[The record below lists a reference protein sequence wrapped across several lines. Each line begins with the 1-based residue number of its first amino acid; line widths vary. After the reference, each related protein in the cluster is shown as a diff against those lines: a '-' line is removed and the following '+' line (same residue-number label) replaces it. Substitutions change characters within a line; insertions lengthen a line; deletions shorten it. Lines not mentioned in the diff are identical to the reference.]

1 MNQNITAEQIKAWFT
16 IGTQFANIKINDAA
30 PEGSKDKS
38 AQEDDKESPTKVKH
52 EWNREQRECKKE
64 ELGEVHAKQGKT
76 GSPSSPQGSISL
88 GSYVYPTLPITK
100 YREELIS
107 LVENNS
113 VVVIRG
119 TTGSGKTTQLPQYI
133 LDYYSEKNTP
143 CNIVVTQPRKIG
155 ASSIARWVARERK
168 CILGSVVG
176 YQVGLEKVAT
186 EHTRLIYMTTGV
198 LLQKL
203 VSAKSLT
210 EFSHIFIDE
219 VHERTEELD
228 FLLLVVR
235 KLLRS
240 NSRYVKVI
248 LMSATINCKEF
259 AEYFGTPIRS
269 QINPAYIFEV
279 EGVPYT
285 VDEYYLDDL
294 KRLIPFK
301 VEPSHTEEPHI
312 NVEMYNVAVRLIQ
325 EFDELEA
332 KEQRSGNDGSAFVTD
347 RGSVLV
353 FLPGLGEI
361 NYMQDALAKLVRT
374 RLQVYPLHSSVTLEE
389 QNGVFLS
396 PVPGYRKI
404 ILSTNIA
411 ESSVTVP
418 DVKYVI
424 DFCLARQ
431 LICDKETN
439 YLSLRLTWASKTN
452 CNQRRGRAGRVSK
465 GYCYRMVTKTFWR
478 DEIPDYVV
486 PEMLRCPLASTMLK
500 VKQLDMGDPRTLLG
514 TALSPPNLED
524 IEKTVLQLKEIG
536 ALSVVQA
543 GNKESRFDGELTF
556 LGRVLAQ
563 LPVDLQLGKMVVLGH
578 VFGCLEECLIIA
590 AALSLKNF
598 FAIPILQCLDGC
610 RSKVTFSGSTL
621 SDPIALANAFK
632 AWYTSRKKGE
642 FRHPKDELDW
652 GKANYIQIKRIRE
665 VAELFEDLKQRV
677 AQFNMHIS
685 TIQPAMDHEYT
696 HKQRFIL
703 QVVISGA
710 FYPNYFTLGPIDE
723 EMASKDMSGNDPTTT
738 VLLRSIPPYGFLY
751 YKQLQSLFRQC
762 GQVKSIS
769 FDGSRAYVEFFRN
782 IVRTAGVL
790 PEVDLALR
798 MAHFR
803 LPLELFVHPL
813 EEIEAKAGESTV
825 SALRYTRV
833 NVDFQNDTVCPVGIL
848 SSSIDPTK
856 LPPNP
861 VFIINITEVVEVGH
875 FWGFKADESSV
886 QSQRKLT
893 AEINTLEL
901 KPLFVSPYP
910 NLFCLAP
917 FTESEEM
924 RYYRAKV
931 IYVAGNSVEVF
942 FVDYGNTAK
951 VSCTCLREM
960 PADLMK
966 HPFQAQEFLIC
977 KIRPSA
983 KSMILGDQWSRSARN
998 RFITLVNGRTLIV
1011 TLFSILHNVMRVDLS
1026 IDTDT
1031 VNTRVGEIL
1040 VQEGY
1045 AEPAEES
1052 FESKQSHEVLMSIY
1066 KDLKEGTFVPN
1077 ATSSS
1082 WKTSKEQEKELINRL
1097 LEIFSKVNPGSLKSR
1112 VPLHGPTSSYKLKF
1126 HSMSKISQYRSV
1138 IIEKESIN
1146 SVATNDSPEELH
1158 QRLLVAVSVSVNA
1171 SGSLIV
1177 LKETT
1182 LLPSIRGLPALV
1194 CMLFTPVMELR
1205 TDEGR
1210 TRFTGALCG
1219 LGWNRVTSAPI
1230 LPEHDIELAFDT
1242 QFDVADIAEVNGL
1255 RNAINKLV
1263 CQGPSGPL
1271 HLGRERIAKLQE
1283 DAREKLIRLFT
1294 KSPTR
1299 ENLIPQYYEKP
1310 NKWNQ
1315 VDPSFKMEVTHKDK
1329 EGRKGVL
1336 FKLHPVV
1343 LLNT

>member
-1 MNQNITAEQIKAWFT
+1 
-16 IGTQFANIKINDAA
+16 
-30 PEGSKDKS
+30 
-38 AQEDDKESPTKVKH
+38 
-52 EWNREQRECKKE
+52 
-64 ELGEVHAKQGKT
+64 
-76 GSPSSPQGSISL
+76 
-88 GSYVYPTLPITK
+88 
-100 YREELIS
+100 
-107 LVENNS
+107 
-113 VVVIRG
+113 
-119 TTGSGKTTQLPQYI
+119 
-133 LDYYSEKNTP
+133 
-143 CNIVVTQPRKIG
+143 
-155 ASSIARWVARERK
+155 
-168 CILGSVVG
+168 
-176 YQVGLEKVAT
+176 
-186 EHTRLIYMTTGV
+186 MTTGV

-301 VEPSHTEEPHI
+301 
-312 NVEMYNVAVRLIQ
+312 
-325 EFDELEA
+325 
-332 KEQRSGNDGSAFVTD
+332 
-347 RGSVLV
+347 
-353 FLPGLGEI
+353 
-361 NYMQDALAKLVRT
+361 
-374 RLQVYPLHSSVTLEE
+374 
-389 QNGVFLS
+389 
-396 PVPGYRKI
+396 
-404 ILSTNIA
+404 
-411 ESSVTVP
+411 
-418 DVKYVI
+418 
-424 DFCLARQ
+424 
-431 LICDKETN
+431 
-439 YLSLRLTWASKTN
+439 
-452 CNQRRGRAGRVSK
+452 
-465 GYCYRMVTKTFWR
+465 
-478 DEIPDYVV
+478 
-486 PEMLRCPLASTMLK
+486 RCPLASTMLK

-556 LGRVLAQ
+556 LGRVLAH

-632 AWYTSRKKGE
+632 FEDHRESKMLFDYINLQ
-642 FRHPKDELDW
+642 DELDW

-685 TIQPAMDHEYT
+685 TIQPAMDYEYT

-825 SALRYTRV
+825 SALRYARV

-960 PADLMK
+960 PADLIK
-966 HPFQAQEFLIC
+966 HPFQAQEFLICKIRPSAKSMILGDQWSRSARNRFITLVNGRTLIVTLFSILHNVMRVELSIDTDTVNTRVGEILVQEGYAEPAEESFESKAQEFLIC

-1146 SVATNDSPEELH
+1146 SVATNDRPEELH

-1283 DAREKLIRLFT
+1283 DAREKLIR
-1294 KSPTR
+1294 
-1299 ENLIPQYYEKP
+1299 
-1310 NKWNQ
+1310 
-1315 VDPSFKMEVTHKDK
+1315 
-1329 EGRKGVL
+1329 
-1336 FKLHPVV
+1336 
-1343 LLNT
+1343 

>member
-1 MNQNITAEQIKAWFT
+1 
-16 IGTQFANIKINDAA
+16 
-30 PEGSKDKS
+30 
-38 AQEDDKESPTKVKH
+38 
-52 EWNREQRECKKE
+52 
-64 ELGEVHAKQGKT
+64 
-76 GSPSSPQGSISL
+76 
-88 GSYVYPTLPITK
+88 
-100 YREELIS
+100 
-107 LVENNS
+107 
-113 VVVIRG
+113 
-119 TTGSGKTTQLPQYI
+119 
-133 LDYYSEKNTP
+133 
-143 CNIVVTQPRKIG
+143 
-155 ASSIARWVARERK
+155 
-168 CILGSVVG
+168 
-176 YQVGLEKVAT
+176 VGLEKVAT

-301 VEPSHTEEPHI
+301 VEPSHTEEPYI

-332 KEQRSGNDGSAFVTD
+332 KEQ
-347 RGSVLV
+347 
-353 FLPGLGEI
+353 
-361 NYMQDALAKLVRT
+361 

-396 PVPGYRKI
+396 PVPGYRK
-404 ILSTNIA
+404 
-411 ESSVTVP
+411 
-418 DVKYVI
+418 
-424 DFCLARQ
+424 
-431 LICDKETN
+431 
-439 YLSLRLTWASKTN
+439 
-452 CNQRRGRAGRVSK
+452 
-465 GYCYRMVTKTFWR
+465 
-478 DEIPDYVV
+478 
-486 PEMLRCPLASTMLK
+486 RCPLASTMLK

-642 FRHPKDELDW
+642 FRHPKFEDHRESKMLFDYINLQDELDW

-685 TIQPAMDHEYT
+685 TIQPAMDYEYT

-769 FDGSRAYVEFFRN
+769 FDGS
-782 IVRTAGVL
+782 
-790 PEVDLALR
+790 
-798 MAHFR
+798 
-803 LPLELFVHPL
+803 
-813 EEIEAKAGESTV
+813 
-825 SALRYTRV
+825 RV

-1052 FESKQSHEVLMSIY
+1052 FESK
-1066 KDLKEGTFVPN
+1066 DLKEGTFVPN

-1126 HSMSKISQYRSV
+1126 HSMSKISQY
-1138 IIEKESIN
+1138 
-1146 SVATNDSPEELH
+1146 
-1158 QRLLVAVSVSVNA
+1158 
-1171 SGSLIV
+1171 
-1177 LKETT
+1177 
-1182 LLPSIRGLPALV
+1182 
-1194 CMLFTPVMELR
+1194 R

-1294 KSPTR
+1294 KLPTR

-1315 VDPSFKMEVTHKDK
+1315 V
-1329 EGRKGVL
+1329 RLL
-1336 FKLHPVV
+1336 FFFII
-1343 LLNT
+1343 LLSC